1 MDLKHLTICGPL
13 MLLVVTAACESKNA
27 AVPTAP
33 GTGTAVQA
41 VVADVTIA
49 SPTLASADGAQI
61 RNVNQPVT
69 LTIGS
74 TVATG
79 TRPLTYTIEVAT
91 DAAFTNIVYTKGG
104 LAAGASQ
111 VIAVLPPGA
120 TYYWRARAESGSL
133 PGPPSKPRSFTIGP
147 QVLLSTPAIA
157 SPSSSQTLGAQ
168 VTLTVGNVQKTG
180 PAGQVLYRFQV
191 ADSSSFTNIVFDST
205 VPEQAGGST
214 SVSVTGNLNNGTY
227 WWRAQA
233 SDASNGV
240 TTPYSAAASF
250 QVQLFN
256 LADATMENNDPSFAS
271 WPQTA
276 TITSIVFDTALLVD
290 FDARTGANGVGQWPE
305 AGFGSGGVQYTLGL
319 CLNINNHWYCS
330 AAIEFWTGRP
340 LDAAGD
346 PNAISKLWYYD
357 ARWGPMKGYQPS
369 DGELVGVFVGQ
380 GNLRNLGNSYK
391 ERSNVVLLNWGQNYS
406 LNSASAT
413 GRRLLS
419 SLVPSKSRK

>member
-33 GTGTAVQA
+33 GTGTAVTA

-49 SPTLASADGAQI
+49 SPTLASADGSQI
-61 RNVNQPVT
+61 KNVNQPVT
-69 LTIGS
+69 LAIGS

-79 TRPLTYTIEVAT
+79 TRPLTYTIEVAS
-91 DAAFTNIVYTKGG
+91 DAAFANIVYTKTG

-133 PGPPSKPRSFTIGP
+133 PGPNSKPRSFTIGP
-147 QVLLSTPAIA
+147 QVLLSTPAAA
-157 SPSSSQTLGAQ
+157 SPSSSQVLGAQ
-168 VTLTVGNVQKTG
+168 VTLTVSNVQKTG
-180 PAGQVLYRFQV
+180 PAGQVMYRFQL

-205 VPEQAGGST
+205 VPEQPGGAT
-214 SVSVTGNLNNGTY
+214 SVSVTANLNNGTY

-233 SDASNGV
+233 SDPSNGV
-240 TTPYSAAASF
+240 TTPYSAATSF

-256 LADATMENNDPSFAS
+256 LGAAIMENNPPDFAS

-276 TITSIVFDTALLVD
+276 TITSIIFGDYFLVD
-290 FDARTGANGVGQWPE
+290 FDARTGANGVAQWPQ
-305 AGFGSGGVQYTLGL
+305 AGFGDGGIQYTLGL
-319 CLNINNHWYCS
+319 CFDLNNQWYCS
-330 AAIEFWTGRP
+330 AAIQFWTGRP
-340 LDAAGD
+340 LEAGGSPNSIALNWFYD
-346 PNAISKLWYYD
+346 P
-357 ARWGPMKGYQPS
+357 ARWGPMVGHQPS

-380 GNLRNLGNSYK
+380 GNLRNSGNTYM
-391 ERSNVVLLNWGQNYS
+391 ERSNVVLVNWGQNYIV
-406 LNSASAT
+406 NSSSAT
-413 GRRLLS
+413 GQRLLS
-419 SLVPSKSRK
+419 GKGPSKK

>member
-91 DAAFTNIVYTKGG
+91 DAAFANIVYTKSG

-133 PGPPSKPRSFTIGP
+133 PGPPSKPRSFSIGP
-147 QVLLSTPAIA
+147 QVLLSTPTAA

-205 VPEQAGGST
+205 VPEQSGGST
-214 SVSVTGNLNNGTY
+214 SVSVTANLNNGTY

-240 TTPYSAAASF
+240 TTPYSAATSF

-256 LADATMENNDPSFAS
+256 LADATIENNDPSLAS

-276 TITSIVFDTALLVD
+276 TITSIIFDYALLVD
-290 FDARTGANGVGQWPE
+290 FDARTGANGVAQWPE
-305 AGFGSGGVQYTLGL
+305 AGFGGGGIQYSLGL
-319 CLNINNHWYCS
+319 CGNINNHWYCS
-330 AAIEFWTGRP
+330 APIEFWTGRP
-340 LDAAGD
+340 IDAAGS
-346 PNAISKLWYYD
+346 PYAIAQNWFYD
-357 ARWGPMKGYQPS
+357 TRWGPLKGYQPS
-369 DGELVGVFVGQ
+369 NGELVGIYVAQ
-380 GNLRNLGNSYK
+380 GNERNYGNSYK
-391 ERSNVVLLNWGQNYS
+391 ERSDVVLVPWGQNYAV
-406 LNSASAT
+406 NSASSA
-413 GRRLLS
+413 GRRLLTS
-419 SLVPSKSRK
+419 KVPSKK